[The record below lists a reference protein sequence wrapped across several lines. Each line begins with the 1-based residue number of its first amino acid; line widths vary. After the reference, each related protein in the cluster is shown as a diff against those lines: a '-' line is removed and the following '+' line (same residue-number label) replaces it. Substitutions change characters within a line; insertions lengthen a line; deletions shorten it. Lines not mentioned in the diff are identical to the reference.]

1 MSETFKSFSS
11 YPVAILNTDGEIL
24 DLEKELA
31 EWKKDLLEVTELAEW
46 NIDYELLFDLGNYL
60 KSGKTVS
67 KSSELGRILD
77 ISLPDEVKAEHA
89 VASRFER
96 MVRARAINE
105 VKGWHARMEAKKK
118 TSSQY
123 VSQGWSRTASDV
135 KPVDIK
141 AKMSLSVVDR
151 QHSEIIND
159 PLVSGAIELRTVI
172 GLNKR
177 IVVFPF
183 DKARFPH
190 AVKVTMPDVSLGDN
204 GNLRFNF
211 TAYET
216 VGYPDVSD
224 KYVVT
229 VDVGISSYATVSV
242 LNRSGELLYT
252 TTLSRRVQSLLSK
265 VKKANIQ
272 VASLRKK
279 GKLEEAAFHR
289 KANVSRKR
297 ELAIISAQEVADLAH
312 QWDNAVVVFEDLSW
326 VRNTMQN
333 GRWSRGE
340 FVKWTQHY
348 LNQNGSLLFKV
359 SAKDTSQLCHRC
371 DERVSFRGW
380 HTAVCQNKNCSLA
393 GHEQDRDVNATRNIA
408 KKFFAKSTL
417 TRTISTRRKSKK
429 YTSQKFVSRTP
440 AKRESL
446 KYPGRDRTKTGAT
459 PSRKRFIK
467 KKKQEVKITQCSVG
481 GQKTRYL
488 SVATDGGAKHTTSMT
503 ERQHKTYS
511 TDKSVPVS
519 NGRICQ

>member
-183 DKARFPH
+183 DKARFPTRS
-190 AVKVTMPDVSLGDN
+190 K
-204 GNLRFNF
+204 GNYAGRF
-211 TAYET
+211 
-216 VGYPDVSD
+216 
-224 KYVVT
+224 
-229 VDVGISSYATVSV
+229 
-242 LNRSGELLYT
+242 
-252 TTLSRRVQSLLSK
+252 
-265 VKKANIQ
+265 
-272 VASLRKK
+272 
-279 GKLEEAAFHR
+279 
-289 KANVSRKR
+289 
-297 ELAIISAQEVADLAH
+297 
-312 QWDNAVVVFEDLSW
+312 
-326 VRNTMQN
+326 
-333 GRWSRGE
+333 
-340 FVKWTQHY
+340 
-348 LNQNGSLLFKV
+348 
-359 SAKDTSQLCHRC
+359 
-371 DERVSFRGW
+371 
-380 HTAVCQNKNCSLA
+380 
-393 GHEQDRDVNATRNIA
+393 
-408 KKFFAKSTL
+408 
-417 TRTISTRRKSKK
+417 TRR
-429 YTSQKFVSRTP
+429 Q
-440 AKRESL
+440 
-446 KYPGRDRTKTGAT
+446 
-459 PSRKRFIK
+459 RKPPI
-467 KKKQEVKITQCSVG
+467 
-481 GQKTRYL
+481 
-488 SVATDGGAKHTTSMT
+488 
-503 ERQHKTYS
+503 
-511 TDKSVPVS
+511 
-519 NGRICQ
+519 

>member
-11 YPVAILNTDGEIL
+11 RPVAILNTDGEIL

-31 EWKKDLLEVTELAEW
+31 VWKNDLLEVTELAEW
-46 NIDYELLFDLGNYL
+46 NIDHELLFDLGNYL
-60 KSGKTVS
+60 KSGKTVP
-67 KSSELGRILD
+67 KSSELGRVLN
-77 ISLPDEVKAEHA
+77 ISLPVEVKAEHA
-89 VASRFER
+89 VSSRFER

-105 VKGWHARMEAKKK
+105 VKSWHARTEVKKK
-118 TSSQY
+118 SSSQY
-123 VSQGWSRTASDV
+123 VSQGWERTASDIE
-135 KPVDIK
+135 PANIK
-141 AKMSLSVVDR
+141 AKMSLSTVDR
-151 QHSEIIND
+151 PHSEIIND
-159 PLVSGAIELRTVI
+159 PLASGAIELKTVI

-190 AVKVTMPDVSLGDN
+190 AVKVTLPDVSLEDN
-204 GNLRFNF
+204 GSLRFNF

-216 VGYPDVSD
+216 VGYPDISD
-224 KYVVT
+224 KYVVA

-242 LNRSGELLYT
+242 LNRSGEMLYT
-252 TTLSRRVQSLLSK
+252 TTLSRRVHSLANK
-265 VKKANIQ
+265 VRKANIQ
-272 VASLRKK
+272 VASLRKQ
-279 GKLEEAAFHR
+279 GNLEEAAFHR
-289 KANVSRKR
+289 KANVNRKR

-326 VRNTMQN
+326 IRNTMQN
-333 GRWSRGE
+333 GRWNRGE

-359 SAKDTSQLCHRC
+359 NAKNTSQLCHRC
-371 DERVSFRGW
+371 DEQVAFRGW
-380 HTAVCQNKNCSLA
+380 HTAVCQNENCSFA
-393 GHEQDRDVNATRNIA
+393 GHEQDRDVNATCNIA
-408 KKFFAKSTL
+408 KKFFDKATL

-429 YTSQKFVSRTP
+429 YTSQRFTSRTP

-459 PSRKRFIK
+459 PARKRFIK
-467 KKKQEVKITQCSVG
+467 KKKQEVKNTQCSVG
-481 GQKTRYL
+481 GQKTRYF

-503 ERQHKTYS
+503 ERQHKTYFI
-511 TDKSVPVS
+511 DNSVPIP

>member
-11 YPVAILNTDGEIL
+11 YPVAILSTDGEIL

-31 EWKKDLLEVTELAEW
+31 EWKNDLLEVTELAEW
-46 NIDYELLFDLGNYL
+46 NIDYKLLFDLGNYL
-60 KSGKTVS
+60 KSGKTVP
-67 KSSELGRILD
+67 KSNALGSILD

-89 VASRFER
+89 VYSRFER
-96 MVRARAINE
+96 MVRARAVDE
-105 VKGWHARMEAKKK
+105 VKSWHARVEVKKK
-118 TSSQY
+118 SSSQY
-123 VSQGWSRTASDV
+123 VSQGWERTASDV
-135 KPVDIK
+135 KPVNIK
-141 AKMSLSVVDR
+141 AKMSLSTVDR
-151 QHSEIIND
+151 PHSEIIND
-159 PLVSGAIELRTVI
+159 PLVDGAIELRTVI

-177 IVVFPF
+177 IAVFPF

-190 AVKVTMPDVSLGDN
+190 AVKVTMPDVSLEKDGS
-204 GNLRFNF
+204 LRFNF

-216 VGYPDVSD
+216 VGYPDISD
-224 KYVVT
+224 KYVVS
-229 VDVGISSYATVSV
+229 VDVGVSSYATVSV
-242 LNRSGELLYT
+242 LNRSGELLYS

-279 GKLEEAAFHR
+279 GKLEEAALHR
-289 KANVSRKR
+289 KANVNRKR
-297 ELAIISAQEVADLAH
+297 ELAIISAQEVADLAY
-312 QWDNAVVVFEDLSW
+312 QWDNAVVIFEDLSW

-333 GRWSRGE
+333 GRWNRGE

-359 SAKDTSQLCHRC
+359 NARDTSQLCHKC
-371 DERVSFRGW
+371 DEQVAFRGW
-380 HTAVCQNKNCSLA
+380 HTAVCQNEKCSLA

-429 YTSQKFVSRTP
+429 YTSQKFTSRTP

-459 PSRKRFIK
+459 PARKRFVK
-467 KKKQEVKITQCSVG
+467 KKKQEVKNTQCSVG
-481 GQKTRYL
+481 GQKTRYF

-511 TDKSVPVS
+511 TDNSVPVY